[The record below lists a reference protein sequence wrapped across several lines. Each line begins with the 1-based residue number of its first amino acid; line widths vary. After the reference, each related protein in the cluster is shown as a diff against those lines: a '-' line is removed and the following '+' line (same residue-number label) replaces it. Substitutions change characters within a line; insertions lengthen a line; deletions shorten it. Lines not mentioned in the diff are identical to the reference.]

1 VARQFQPEQETSD
14 EVRRV
19 ASEELA
25 QAVEFL
31 STKELDVDTA
41 VHEARKRIKRLRALL
56 RLVRGELGSVFDAVN
71 GELRSTARR
80 LASAREAA
88 ATLEAIDQLK
98 ADKGDRVAEEL
109 FAAARETFSGRTP
122 SRASLGGLLETS
134 AQNLDWVKKAIDGS
148 DLDGSGFDLLRPGF
162 RRTYRTARRRLH
174 EAMRSHTAEAFH
186 ELRKAV
192 KAHQHQLH
200 FVELAWPE
208 LLTPR
213 REALS
218 DLSELLG
225 QHHDLSL
232 LVPELRDAGHTELA
246 ELGRERSA
254 ELEHDILKRSR
265 LLLSEPARYF
275 AGTLHAWYET
285 AASRE
290 P

>member
-1 VARQFQPEQETSD
+1 MARQFEPEKDASD

-31 STKELDVDTA
+31 TTKELDLDTA

-56 RLVRGELGSVFDAVN
+56 RLVRGELGKVFDAVN
-71 GELRSTARR
+71 SELRSTAGR

-98 ADKGDRVAEEL
+98 EDKGDRVPEAV
-109 FAAARETFSGRTP
+109 FAAAREAFSGRTP
-122 SRASLGGLLETS
+122 SRASLGRLLETS

-148 DLDGSGFDLLRPGF
+148 ELEGNGFGLLKPGF

-218 DLSELLG
+218 ELSELLG
-225 QHHDLSL
+225 RHHDLAL
-232 LVPELRDAGHTELA
+232 LVPELREAGHEELA

-254 ELEHDILKRSR
+254 ELEQEISKRAR
-265 LLLSEPARYF
+265 LLLAEPARHF
-275 AGTLHAWYET
+275 AGTLHAWYES
-285 AASRE
+285 AASN
-290 P
+290 